1 MVAKSR
7 GRGSLGQIEYQTA
20 LRHSNEDRLELRAR
34 HTVFSSLTTLLF
46 IPLDLPPTR
55 PPRQSP
61 SPTAVAPKPPCNRRD
76 PLRLRLHQHRNP
88 KSPKSQIQWTSSPL
102 AASSFVSRPPTKTH
116 TSYNVNAAR
125 LLRQAICLA
134 GGLAGACW

>member
-1 MVAKSR
+1 MQNLEAEVPLDKSNIKQR
-7 GRGSLGQIEYQTA
+7 SAIATKVDSSCA
-20 LRHSNEDRLELRAR
+20 LAILPSPSSPP
-34 HTVFSSLTTLLF
+34 SSLYLSISHLL
-46 IPLDLPPTR
+46 DHRANPP
-55 PPRQSP
+55 
-61 SPTAVAPKPPCNRRD
+61 PTAVAPKPPCNRRN

-125 LLRQAICLA
+125 LLRQEICLA
-134 GGLAGACW
+134 DGLAGACW